1 MILVPY
7 VLLKALSIISCGSFY
22 DQGIKN
28 LNRGFF
34 FFFALEQDSA
44 LMHEFISAHY
54 CCGH

>member
-1 MILVPY
+1 MILVPCI
-7 VLLKALSIISCGSFY
+7 LLQALSIISCGSFY

-28 LNRGFF
+28 LKLTEGYY
-34 FFFALEQDSA
+34 FALEQDTA